1 MIELIEHKYIKL
13 YPEFEEPLTSYN
25 LISCTVFRMITSYK
39 EEFKYSDGL
48 RILFENFK
56 SYFPT
61 FYLRIYYDNSVLS
74 NKNSNSTIT
83 ESYNKLFAELRL
95 NKYVQLIRYEIDS
108 FKIDE
113 TYHMGVI
120 GTFARFIPFF
130 DLKENKNINTVI
142 VAEIDVQVNVLRMMQ
157 KNFQK
162 MLDAKCDVF
171 YATRNCYDLHE
182 RFIIV
187 KDEFDTKFPIL
198 AGTIITKLKFPI
210 LILDDFLY
218 CSLNQN
224 TISCNYMLKFSKRIG
239 EYIQKTSS
247 KTNINFNTVPYGF
260 DELFTLLLKKYL
272 RDNKINHLIRIDNNV
287 AQPYYNLLLN
297 YKDNLI
303 TEEQFK
309 FTLQFILNT
318 LYDESKSLI
327 ENYNVLDNI
336 TYKYKKYGKIDI
348 KYIIERTQLLLSKEE
363 NLSKIGFFKNDIEC
377 INTTIIQPA
386 GYKYFT
392 IQYS

>member
-13 YPEFEEPLTSYN
+13 YPEFEEPLLSYN
-25 LISCTVFRMITSYK
+25 VISCTVFRMITSYK
-39 EEFKYSDGL
+39 EEFKYGDGL
-48 RILFENFK
+48 RILFENFQ
-56 SYFPT
+56 YHFPK

-74 NKNSNSTIT
+74 KLNSNSAIT
-83 ESYNKLFAELRL
+83 ESYERLFKELRL
-95 NKYVQLIRYEIDS
+95 SKHVQLIRYEMES

-130 DLKENKNINTVI
+130 DLKENKNIDTVI

-157 KNFQK
+157 KNLQK
-162 MLDAKCDVF
+162 MIHANCDVF

-198 AGTIITKLKFPI
+198 AGTIITKIKFPI
-210 LILDDFLY
+210 SILNDFFY

-224 TISCNYMLKFSKRIG
+224 TIGCSYMLKFSKSIG
-239 EYIQKTSS
+239 EYIQKINS
-247 KTNINFNTVPYGF
+247 KTNINFNTIPYGF
-260 DELFTLLLKKYL
+260 DELFTLLIKKYL

-309 FTLQFILNT
+309 FTLEFILNT
-318 LYDESKSLI
+318 LYDKSKSLI
-327 ENYNVLDNI
+327 ENYNMLDNI
-336 TYKYKKYGKIDI
+336 TYKYQKYGKIDI
-348 KYIIERTQLLLSKEE
+348 KYIIERTQLLLSQEDK
-363 NLSKIGFFKNDIEC
+363 LSKIGFLKDDITC

-392 IQYS
+392 IEYS